1 MTLEEKINA
10 DIKQA
15 MLAREKE
22 KLEALR
28 AVKSAV
34 LLAKTEKTGAELD
47 EQIETKLLH
56 KLVKQRKD
64 AALIYRDQNR
74 PELAEVEEFQ
84 ASVIEKYLPEMLSE
98 SEVNLIID
106 KIIAKS
112 GAVSA
117 KDIGRIIGEVSKEV
131 AGRAEGKLVAEL
143 VKKKVS

>member
-47 EQIETKLLH
+47 EQIEIKLLH

-106 KIIAKS
+106 QIIAKF

-117 KDIGRIIGEVSKEV
+117 KDMGRIIGEVSKEV